1 MGRSMDIIRRAFGIQ
16 RSKSAE
22 EAGAKG
28 GSTLAE
34 WSDLAEFYGLRSDTP
49 EAPFRID
56 LLHLPQGSLRV
67 HREAAVQA
75 DAAGV

>member
-1 MGRSMDIIRRAFGIQ
+1 MGRSMDVIRRAFGIQ

-28 GSTLAE
+28 GSALAE

-49 EAPFRID
+49 EALSESTYFIC
-56 LLHLPQGSLRV
+56 L